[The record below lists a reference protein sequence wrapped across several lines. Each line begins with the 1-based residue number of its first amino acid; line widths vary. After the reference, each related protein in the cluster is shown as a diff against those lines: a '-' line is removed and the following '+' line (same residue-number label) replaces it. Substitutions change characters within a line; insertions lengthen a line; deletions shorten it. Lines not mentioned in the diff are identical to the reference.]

1 MTEVPEELY
10 GWWRITETSQW
21 VDDFLDD
28 LGPALISFTGSDDR
42 LRMHNLLAQLTV
54 RGTKAG
60 VSFTWQGSWEYD
72 EMSGSGSARVGS
84 DGKLRGK
91 FRIKNG
97 DDSTYV
103 AERTEPPEQ
112 PIPDPPS
119 YQDKWRRRRR

>member
-1 MTEVPEELY
+1 MRIPEKLE

-42 LRMHNLLAQLTV
+42 LRMHALIAQLTV
-54 RGTKAG
+54 RGTRTG
-60 VSFTWQGSWEYD
+60 ISFTWHGSWEYD
-72 EMSGSGSARVGS
+72 EMSGSGSARVGG

-91 FRIKNG
+91 FRIKDG
-97 DDSTYV
+97 DNSTFV
-103 AERTEPPEQ
+103 AERAEPPEQ

-119 YQDKWRRRRR
+119 YRDKWRQRRW